1 MAWGIII
8 ALYLFLAGLSAGAF
22 LTSSYVARKYPDLT
36 VIRKTGRFIAPVLM
50 GVGLLL
56 LIIDAE
62 AGLHDPL
69 RFIYL
74 LTNFQSVM
82 TIGTYFISFFMVASL
97 YVALMEFLKKDVNKI
112 IEYVGIAFGVGT
124 AIYTG
129 FLIGVVSTVPL
140 WNTAIL
146 PILFVVS
153 AFSTGVAVTMFSAA
167 FFDRKGVHQVISVK
181 KIHLGLLITEVFL
194 IFTMFLITSSSSEVA
209 AQSVTSIV
217 SGEFSMLFWLGLVV
231 VGLLVPITIE
241 LLELLSHNKETHS
254 PDALKVAATG
264 NTGIAGTLIAEGS
277 VLAGGF
283 ILRYLVLAAAL
294 PIAFL

>member
-8 ALYLFLAGLSAGAF
+8 ALYLFLAGLSAGAY

-36 VIRKTGRFIAPVLM
+36 VIRKTGRFISPVLM

-62 AGLHDPL
+62 AGLHHPL

-74 LTNFQSVM
+74 FTNFESVM
-82 TIGTYFISFFMVASL
+82 TIGTYFISFFMLASV
-97 YVALMEFLKKDVNKI
+97 YVAAMEFFKKDINKV
-112 IEYVGIAFGVGT
+112 IEYIGMGFAVGT

-129 FLIGVVSTVPL
+129 FLIGVVNTVPL

-194 IFTMFLITSSSSEVA
+194 IFTMFVITSSSSEAAAESVA
-209 AQSVTSIV
+209 SII
-217 SGEFSMLFWLGLVV
+217 SGEYSMLFWLGLIVI
-231 VGLLVPITIE
+231 GLLVPIAIE
-241 LLELLSHNKETHS
+241 LLELFNHRKETHT
-254 PDALKVAATG
+254 PDALKIAATG
-264 NTGIAGTLIAEGS
+264 QPGIASTLVTEGS

-283 ILRYLVLAAAL
+283 ILRYLVLAAAI
-294 PIAFL
+294 PITFL